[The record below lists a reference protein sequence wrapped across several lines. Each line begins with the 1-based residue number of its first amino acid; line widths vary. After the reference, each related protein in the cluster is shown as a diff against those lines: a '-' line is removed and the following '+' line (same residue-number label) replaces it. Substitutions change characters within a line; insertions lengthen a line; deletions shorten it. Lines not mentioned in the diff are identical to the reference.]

1 MSSRVQFDGSS
12 LRALPLWDP
21 TLDLDIQPIVFVFRL
36 YRERITQIEAKLSE
50 VRSGKS
56 VEYLQPLEELQV
68 NMKNRMEVGT
78 VLRELRLENIRCKY
92 NAEII
97 ANEQNFQVRES
108 ELKIINLTAG
118 SFCIFYKR
126 YIYIYNFRFRVKKIC
141 YGTR

>member
-1 MSSRVQFDGSS
+1 MFG
-12 LRALPLWDP
+12 
-21 TLDLDIQPIVFVFRL
+21 FRL

-92 NAEII
+92 DAEII
-97 ANEQNFQVRES
+97 ANEQNFQVR
-108 ELKIINLTAG
+108 G
-118 SFCIFYKR
+118 SAKNC
-126 YIYIYNFRFRVKKIC
+126 
-141 YGTR
+141 